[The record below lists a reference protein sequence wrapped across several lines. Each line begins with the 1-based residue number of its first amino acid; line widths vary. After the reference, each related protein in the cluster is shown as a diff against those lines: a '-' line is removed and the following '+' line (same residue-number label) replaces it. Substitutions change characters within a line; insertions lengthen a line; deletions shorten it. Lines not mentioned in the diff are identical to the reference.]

1 MLFTVTRYANYHA
14 LKAPK
19 CLRFCDDYTTI
30 MSLSG
35 DKSSASQSDLE
46 LEMKKIMAK
55 AAPTHNPAD
64 KALKPFLLA
73 GLVLAAL
80 IGFSS
85 QVFAYSEGEG
95 KLMYKRG
102 LYQEAIEH
110 WKRAAAAGDA
120 GAAYQ
125 VAVEYFDAKVVER
138 DLGVAIKYLKQAAEA
153 DDPRALT
160 ELAAYYDY
168 GTGVN
173 QDLEKAAQLYLRAA
187 QYGIPSAML
196 NIAAMLASGEGI
208 AQDKVEAYKFYEL
221 SSHRGFHPFAS
232 KAMQDLSV
240 ELSPTQLADA
250 LERAE
255 NFVPGD
261 F

>member
-1 MLFTVTRYANYHA
+1 
-14 LKAPK
+14 
-19 CLRFCDDYTTI
+19 
-30 MSLSG
+30 
-35 DKSSASQSDLE
+35 
-46 LEMKKIMAK
+46 MKNTSAK
-55 AAPTHNPAD
+55 AASTNDAAN
-64 KALKPFLLA
+64 KTLTPFLLA
-73 GLVLAAL
+73 FFVLAVL

-85 QVFAYSEGEG
+85 AVFAYSEGEG

-102 LYQEAIEH
+102 LYAEAIEH

-168 GTGVN
+168 GTGVS

-187 QYGIPSAML
+187 QYGVPSAML
-196 NIAAMLASGEGI
+196 NIAAMLASGDGI
-208 AQDKVEAYKFYEL
+208 EQDKVEAYKFYEL

-232 KAMQDLSV
+232 QAMQDLAV